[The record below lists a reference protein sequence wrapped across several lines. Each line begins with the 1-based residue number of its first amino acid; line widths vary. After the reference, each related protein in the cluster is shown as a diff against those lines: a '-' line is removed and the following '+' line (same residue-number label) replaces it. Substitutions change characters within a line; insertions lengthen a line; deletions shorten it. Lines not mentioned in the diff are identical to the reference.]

1 MRGVARGW
9 ASRVAGLIGNVL
21 MGSVAMGCLVLVA
34 GCDQGEVRKVETVTA
49 PVADPLVEAKAILTN
64 YANGMP
70 VTSEAESFAAL
81 AERVKAKDP
90 AKGEILGAGLEQI
103 KQNPGSAKSKA
114 KELLPKL

>member
-1 MRGVARGW
+1 MPGVARGV
-9 ASRVAGLIGNVL
+9 AS
-21 MGSVAMGCLVLVA
+21 MGAIVVGCLLLVA
-34 GCDQGEVRKVETVTA
+34 GCDRGEVRQVETVEA

-70 VTSEAESFAAL
+70 VTSEAESFADL

-90 AKGEILGAGLEQI
+90 AKGEILSAGLTQI
-103 KQNPGSAKSKA
+103 KQNPASAKSKA